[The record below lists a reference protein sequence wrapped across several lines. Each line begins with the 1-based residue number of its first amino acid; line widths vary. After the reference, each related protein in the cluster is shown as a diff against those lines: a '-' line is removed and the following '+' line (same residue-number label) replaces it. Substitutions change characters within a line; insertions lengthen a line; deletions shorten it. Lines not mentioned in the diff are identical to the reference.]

1 MCFVLILTSG
11 YCLSQQGLTVHSNL
25 KSDSSRRH
33 FSSIDFTKIFSD
45 TAAETKELGEKIDLA
60 LVYRDINRLVIVC
73 RTLHHLEVKSSIVSD
88 EISSISLFQK
98 GLEWVESREQDQL
111 DSNEIIGLIKV
122 AELIGTTNSCEL
134 LTQIL
139 NFQRNPEVFETY
151 YIDSDGD
158 GISDN
163 EDACPTV
170 PGTKENR
177 GCPEVSKEVKE
188 VAEEV
193 GYPILIKASHN
204 QNPFGNG
211 GSGNENGS
219 SGKGAGTGSNN
230 SKPTDSF
237 ELEIVNTSGK
247 ILYIYLDGVYLMK
260 VYPSKIS
267 VISCKGGCRL
277 IEVENFDGEK
287 ANKTFCFTTIKR
299 INWKIT
305 NY

>member
-1 MCFVLILTSG
+1 MSV
-11 YCLSQQGLTVHSNL
+11 YSNL

-33 FSSIDFTKIFSD
+33 YSSLDFTKIFSD
-45 TAAETKELGEKIDLA
+45 TAAETKNIGEKIDLA
-60 LVYRDINRLVIVC
+60 LVYRDLNRLVVVC
-73 RTLHHLEVKSSIVSD
+73 NTLQHLEDKSRIVSD

-98 GLEWVESREQDQL
+98 GLEWIANREQDDL
-111 DSNEIIGLIKV
+111 DSNEIIGMIKV
-122 AELIGTTNSCEL
+122 AESIGTADSYEL

-158 GISDN
+158 GIGDN

-177 GCPEVSKEVKE
+177 GCPEVSKEVNEVSEEEYIEESVKE
-188 VAEEV
+188 
-193 GYPILIKASHN
+193 SHN
-204 QNPFGNG
+204 QKPFGNG
-211 GSGNENGS
+211 GSGNENGNFGKA
-219 SGKGAGTGSNN
+219 SGAGSNN
-230 SKPTDSF
+230 SKPTDVF

-247 ILYIYLDGVYLMK
+247 ILYIYLDGVYLRK

-267 VISCKGGCRL
+267 VIPCKGGCRL